1 MQKIVVLF
9 GMFLTFNVY
18 AQEPQKSVC
27 KNNTLCFKPAAKVDL
42 NAKPSTILKT
52 KTTEAIQPD
61 YVILMN
67 IPASMRND
75 QTPRTL
81 SLVMDDKEIPVQ
93 YTYQSIFAGK
103 TVIKGGKG
111 NFSLVIKP
119 LEPTNS
125 YLYYAQD
132 TQR

>member
-1 MQKIVVLF
+1 MQKIAVLL

-42 NAKPSTILKT
+42 NAKPST
-52 KTTEAIQPD
+52 AIQPD

-67 IPASMRND
+67 VPASMRND

-93 YTYQSIFAGK
+93 YTYQDIYRGR
-103 TVIKGGKG
+103 TIIQGGKSG
-111 NFSLVIKP
+111 ISLVIKP
-119 LEPTNS
+119 LAPNE
-125 YLYYAQD
+125 LAQNY
-132 TQR
+132 RY